1 VFEGKIIYSNTI
13 KSKVPNI
20 SDEQFTTMM
29 GSIQN
34 YYVKGG
40 DYRSELNGTLLQW
53 QLYINKDNKLYTKM
67 SNSTAALWNDGA
79 ANADDVISSEVHSG
93 VTEILGYKCDELVV
107 TCKSGVQ
114 KYYYTAKLP
123 VDSKLYAS
131 HKFGNWGFIMSKTNA
146 VPLKILIDNAQFS
159 MESTATEIKP
169 GKLDAALFTL
179 PAGVTLQKNPY

>member
-1 VFEGKIIYSNTI
+1 MKKLVITLSLITVCFAASAQVFEGKIIYNNTI

-67 SNSTAALWNDGA
+67 SNSTAALWN
-79 ANADDVISSEVHSG
+79 
-93 VTEILGYKCDELVV
+93 
-107 TCKSGVQ
+107 
-114 KYYYTAKLP
+114 
-123 VDSKLYAS
+123 
-131 HKFGNWGFIMSKTNA
+131 
-146 VPLKILIDNAQFS
+146 
-159 MESTATEIKP
+159 
-169 GKLDAALFTL
+169 
-179 PAGVTLQKNPY
+179 